1 MPTIKPLARWL
12 YRKLKPTESQKIEIP
27 LHVKLAH
34 RLMHAVGGENPL
46 KNKVDSAASPDLYF
60 YDVLMAEDLIR
71 QGDIVTTT
79 ATVGIWY
86 YQQMWGIS
94 VQNRIVS
101 QDDLSNLDLLWVLT
115 MPSKRAAV
123 PPKLFTDDMGELHLL
138 DGSHRIARAIV
149 DGKSAIPFDIIS
161 PADSIKF
168 RRPK

>member
-1 MPTIKPLARWL
+1 MPTIEPLARWL
-12 YRKLKPTESQKIEIP
+12 YRKLKPTERQTIP
-27 LHVKLAH
+27 VPWYVRLGH

-60 YDVLMAEDLIR
+60 YDVLMAEEFIR

-79 ATVGIWY
+79 ATVKTGPY
-86 YQQMWGIS
+86 ELMWGLT
-94 VQNRIVS
+94 VQGGVVE
-101 QDDLSNLDLLWVLT
+101 QDELSNLDLIWVLT
-115 MPSKRAAV
+115 MPPERAAV
-123 PPKLFTDDMGELHLL
+123 PPKMFTDDMGQLRLL